1 MNKYLLVA
9 KNTWYETMSYRL
21 NFVMW
26 RIRVIF
32 QLLTAYFLWLAILPI
47 NGNFLGY
54 TKPLMLTYILGT
66 SLISS
71 IALASRSYEIGDQIN
86 NGNLSNFLIK
96 PINYFLYWF
105 SRDMG
110 DKAINILFSISE
122 LTIIFILLRPPIFI
136 QTNIFLIVFFLM
148 SAVIAL
154 ILYFFFNILLG
165 LIGFWSPEVWGPR
178 FIFIILLNFFA
189 GSLFPLDILPKPIF
203 YFLQGLPFT
212 YILYFPL
219 KVYLGQLS
227 QIEIYTGIFISLIWL
242 LTLYWLVRI
251 VWAKGL
257 AIYTAYGR

>member
-9 KNTWYETMSYRL
+9 KNTWDETLTYRF

-26 RIRVIF
+26 RVRVIF
-32 QLLTAYFLWLAILPI
+32 QLLTTYFLWLAIIPE

-71 IALASRSYEIGDQIN
+71 IALASRSYGIGDEIN

-105 SRDMG
+105 SKDMG
-110 DKAINILFSISE
+110 DKAMNILFSILE
-122 LTIIFILLRPPIFI
+122 LAILFLLLHPTIFI
-136 QTNIFLIVFFLM
+136 QTNVLFILLSFLFSL
-148 SAVIAL
+148 IAL
-154 ILYFFFNILLG
+154 LLYFFFNIILG
-165 LIGFWSPEVWGPR
+165 LMGFWNSDVWAPR

-189 GSLFPLDILPKPIF
+189 GSLFPLDILPKQVF
-203 YFLQGLPFT
+203 YFLQALPFT

-219 KVYLGQLS
+219 KIYLGQLS
-227 QIEIYTGIFISLIWL
+227 QIEIYKGLFVSLIWGL
-242 LTLYWLVRI
+242 LLFLCI
-251 VWAKGL
+251 KIIWAKGL
-257 AIYTAYGR
+257 ATYTSYGR

>member
-1 MNKYLLVA
+1 MDKYLRVI
-9 KNTWYETMSYRL
+9 KNTWHETVSYRF

-26 RIRVIF
+26 RIRVIA
-32 QLLTAYFLWLAILPI
+32 QLLTVYFLWFSILPK

-54 TKPLMLTYILGT
+54 TQELMLTYILGT
-66 SLISS
+66 SFISS
-71 IALASRSYEIGDQIN
+71 ITLASRSYGIGEEIN

-105 SRDMG
+105 SRDVG
-110 DKAINILFSISE
+110 DKLMNILFSVSE
-122 LTIIFILLRPPIFI
+122 LAILFILLHPIIFI
-136 QTNIFLIVFFLM
+136 QTDILIISL
-148 SAVIAL
+148 SLIAVAIAL

-165 LIGFWSPEVWGPR
+165 VIGFWSSDVWAPR

-219 KVYLGQLS
+219 KIYLGQLS
-227 QIEIYTGIFISLIWL
+227 SLEIYRGIFISVVWVLF
-242 LTLYWLVRI
+242 LYWLVRI
-251 VWAKGL
+251 IWARGL
-257 AIYTAYGR
+257 RIYTAYGR